1 MLYWSVSE
9 TLKYKG
15 ALMNIALVRVS
26 SLSQKDNTSLDHQ
39 KTKIRQ
45 YCEFKGLSVHSFI
58 EEIESG
64 GKETRIG
71 LELLRKLV
79 HEGNVKRVIVYNLSR
94 FSRDLFY
101 GLKYLRF
108 LSEHGIKLVSIQ
120 ENLDTDS
127 IAGRLTLQ
135 LLLGISQFERETI
148 SERMLSGKASKHKAG
163 LRSGG
168 GIPYG
173 YYYNNVGQ
181 LVMDAVHKKTIRFI
195 FRRWIQLAD
204 LTKTKRMQTLL
215 FELKRRGY
223 KYSHDRNFKPFNVK
237 YILKNAHYAG
247 LMITKNLGT
256 IKHSYESVISERYFN
271 RVQALLA

>member
-1 MLYWSVSE
+1 MG
-9 TLKYKG
+9 K
-15 ALMNIALVRVS
+15 NIGLIRVS
-26 SLSQKDNTSLDHQ
+26 AVSQRDNSSLKNQKN
-39 KTKIRQ
+39 KIKQ
-45 YCEFKGLSVHSFI
+45 YCDFQELQIDSFI

-64 GKETRIG
+64 GKETRVG
-71 LELLRKLV
+71 LELLRSLV
-79 HEGNVKRVIVYNLSR
+79 LEGSVKRVIVYNLSR

-173 YYYNNVGQ
+173 YYYNDAGQ

-237 YILKNAHYAG
+237 
-247 LMITKNLGT
+247 
-256 IKHSYESVISERYFN
+256 
-271 RVQALLA
+271 

>member
-1 MLYWSVSE
+1 ME
-9 TLKYKG
+9 K
-15 ALMNIALVRVS
+15 NIGLIRVS
-26 SLSQKDNTSLDHQ
+26 AASQRDNSSLKNQKN
-39 KTKIRQ
+39 KIKQ
-45 YCEFKGLSVHSFI
+45 YCDFHELQIDSFI

-71 LELLRKLV
+71 LELLRSLV
-79 HEGNVKRVIVYNLSR
+79 LEGSVTRVIVYNLSR

-101 GLKYLRF
+101 GLKWLRF
-108 LSEHGIKLVSIQ
+108 LNENGVELVSIQ
-120 ENLDTDS
+120 ENLDTSS

-135 LLLGISQFERETI
+135 LLLGISQFEKDTI
-148 SERMLSGKASKHKAG
+148 NERMWNGKIKKHESG

-173 YYYNNVGQ
+173 YCYNDAGQ

-271 RVQALLA
+271 RVQATFA